1 MFKTEEAYHQKLI
14 QKGRCP
20 ECNESEFVTDRDSG
34 ELVCFNCGLVLKDV
48 MLDQRAEWR
57 AYTHDEVKAKARAG
71 PPTSYSYYDKGLST
85 TFQTTRGYDG
95 KRLSATTRLKM
106 TRLRKWDY
114 RTKTHSSIDRN
125 LSQAMTELERLA
137 DKLHIPKSVKDEA
150 ALIYRK
156 ALDVGLV
163 RGRAIASIVAASIY
177 AACRFT
183 ETPRKINEIVKV
195 SSKSRKEITR
205 CYRLIVRNLNL
216 KMPIMNPEMY
226 ISKIA
231 SKVGLDQ
238 KTVLKATEIL
248 RKAKKV
254 QAILG
259 KGPAGMA
266 AAALYIAS
274 HDNAKKITQKH
285 LADAAEVTEV
295 TVRNRYKKLI
305 QDLELNLK

>member
-1 MFKTEEAYHQKLI
+1 MLKTEDAYHQRLI
-14 QKGRCP
+14 QKGKCP
-20 ECNESEFVTDRDSG
+20 ECNESEFVTDSDSG

-57 AYTHDEVKAKARAG
+57 AYTHDDVKAKARAG
-71 PPTSYSYYDKGLST
+71 PPISYSYYDKGLST
-85 TFQTTRGYDG
+85 TFQTSRDPYG
-95 KRLSATTRLKM
+95 KRLSSQTRLKM
-106 TRLRKWDY
+106 TRLRKWDN
-114 RTKTHSSIDRN
+114 RAKVHSSINRN

-137 DKLHIPKSVKDEA
+137 DTLHLPKSVKDEA

-156 ALDVGLV
+156 ALEAGLV

-183 ETPRKINEIVKV
+183 ETPRKIKEIVEA

-205 CYRLIVRNLNL
+205 CYRLVVRNLDL
-216 KMPIMNPEMY
+216 KMPNMNPEIY

-238 KTVLKATEIL
+238 KTQLKAMEVL
-248 RKAKKV
+248 RNAKKV

-259 KGPAGMA
+259 KGPAGIA

-274 HDNAKKITQKH
+274 HDNPKKITQKH
-285 LADAAEVTEV
+285 LADAAGVTEV
-295 TVRNRYKKLI
+295 TVRNRYKRLVKDLQLKL
-305 QDLELNLK
+305 K

>member
-1 MFKTEEAYHQKLI
+1 
-14 QKGRCP
+14 
-20 ECNESEFVTDRDSG
+20 
-34 ELVCFNCGLVLKDV
+34 
-48 MLDQRAEWR
+48 MLDQRPEWR
-57 AYTHDEVKAKARAG
+57 AYTPDEVKTKARVG
-71 PPTSYSYYDKGLST
+71 PPTSYSSYDKGLST

-95 KRLSATTRLKM
+95 KQLSTKTRLKM
-106 TRLRKWDY
+106 TRLRRWDY
-114 RTKTHSSIDRN
+114 RAKMHTSIDRN
-125 LSQAMTELERLA
+125 LSQAMSELERLA

-163 RGRAIASIVAASIY
+163 RGRSISSIVAASIY

-205 CYRLIVRNLNL
+205 CYRLIVRNLEL
-216 KMPIMNPEMY
+216 KMPIMNPEIY

-238 KTVLKATEIL
+238 KTVLRASEIV
-248 RKAKKV
+248 RQAKNV
-254 QAILG
+254 HALLG

-274 HDNAKKITQKH
+274 HDNPKKITQKH

-295 TVRNRYKKLI
+295 TVRNRYKKLME
-305 QDLELNLK
+305 DLNLNLKKKDTPLYKK

>member
-1 MFKTEEAYHQKLI
+1 MLKTEDAYHQRII

-20 ECNESEFVTDRDSG
+20 ECNKSEFVTDRNTG

-48 MLDQRAEWR
+48 MLNQRAEWR
-57 AYTHDEVKAKARAG
+57 AYTHDEVKAKARTG
-71 PPTSYSYYDKGLST
+71 PPTSYSHYDKGLST

-95 KRLSATTRLKM
+95 QRLSTKTQLKM

-114 RTKTHSSIDRN
+114 RAKIHSSIDRN
-125 LSQAMTELERLA
+125 LSQAMAELERLA
-137 DKLHIPKSVKDEA
+137 DKLHIPKSIKDEA

-156 ALDVGLV
+156 ALDEGLV
-163 RGRAIASIVAASIY
+163 RGRSISSIVAASIY
-177 AACRFT
+177 AACRIT
-183 ETPRKINEIVKV
+183 ETPRKIKEIVEA
-195 SSKSRKEITR
+195 SAKSRKEITR
-205 CYRLIVRNLNL
+205 CYRLIIRKLNL

-238 KTVLKATEIL
+238 KTELKAMEII
-248 RKAKKV
+248 RKAKRVK
-254 QAILG
+254 AIAG
-259 KGPAGMA
+259 KEPAGIA

-274 HDNAKKITQKH
+274 HDNTKKITQKN
-285 LADAAEVTEV
+285 LADAAKVTEV

-305 QDLELNLK
+305 KDLKLNLK

>member
-1 MFKTEEAYHQKLI
+1 MLKTEDAYHQRLI

-20 ECNESEFVTDRDSG
+20 ECNESEFVTDRNTG

-71 PPTSYSYYDKGLST
+71 PPTSYSHYDKGLST

-95 KRLSATTRLKM
+95 KRLSAKTQLKM

-114 RTKTHSSIDRN
+114 RTKIHASIDRN

-137 DKLHIPKSVKDEA
+137 DKLHIPKSIKDEA

-156 ALDVGLV
+156 ALDAGLV
-163 RGRAIASIVAASIY
+163 RGRSISSIVAASIY
-177 AACRFT
+177 AACRIT
-183 ETPRKINEIVKV
+183 ETPRKINEIVEA

-205 CYRLIVRNLNL
+205 CYRLIIRKLNL

-238 KTVLKATEIL
+238 KTELKAMEIL

-254 QAILG
+254 KAIAG
-259 KGPAGMA
+259 KEPAGIA

-274 HDNAKKITQKH
+274 HDNTKKITQKR
-285 LADAAEVTEV
+285 LADAAKVTEV

-305 QDLELNLK
+305 KDLELNLK